1 MTIFGQRF
9 VLGLMWRLA
18 LLVVTAFVFAAALG
32 RPDLGAAR
40 LVAGLLVAGAAA
52 LLWRHVQRTN
62 MELSRFIDAVKF
74 GDFSQGFSHRGQG
87 SGFHQLSATLDDAIK
102 RLRDERHKLIDAN
115 RFYEA
120 VLDDAPTALLTV
132 DADGKVELANKA
144 ARRLLVRH
152 QGVRVEDFR
161 DYGDAFANALE
172 GGAVGRPRLVPLLSD
187 GVPQTMLVSAA
198 IVHRLGGLV
207 RVVAVQPIQ
216 GELNAIEIAAQS
228 DLIRVLT
235 HEIMNSMTP
244 VTSLAH
250 SAVDLMRG
258 VDHGASADV
267 ADARIAVETLARRA
281 DGVMHFVES
290 YRQISRA
297 PEIRA
302 RPIDV
307 AAWGREIEAL
317 FRASDRAQGIGFTL
331 AVDES
336 LTLDADPDLMS
347 QVLINL
353 VRNAAQAA
361 RAHHETPARAHH
373 EAPGHAQAEA
383 PHVWLTMTRTRL
395 GRTEIEVADNG
406 PGVPEGLRQDI
417 FLQFFTTRADGTGVG
432 LSLAR
437 QVVLAHRGAISVGDR
452 EGGGALFRIV
462 I

>member
-1 MTIFGQRF
+1 MKPFGHRF
-9 VLGLMWRLA
+9 LLGLAWRLA
-18 LLVVTAFVFAAALG
+18 LVLIAAFGFAAALA
-32 RPDLGAAR
+32 RADLGAAR
-40 LVAGLLVAGAAA
+40 IVAGLLVIGAAA

-62 MELSRFIDAVKF
+62 MELSRFIDAVRF

-87 SGFHQLSATLDDAIK
+87 SGFAELSGTLDEAIK

-132 DADGKVELANKA
+132 DGDGKVELANKA

-152 QGVRVEDFR
+152 KGVRVEDFR
-161 DYGDAFANALE
+161 EYGDAFALALE

-250 SAVDLMRG
+250 SAVDLMR
-258 VDHGASADV
+258 DADRGGDEGV

-297 PEIRA
+297 PEIRPRA
-302 RPIDV
+302 IDV
-307 AAWGREIEAL
+307 AAWGRELESL
-317 FRASDRAQGIGFTL
+317 FRASERAVGIGFTL
-331 AVDES
+331 AADEAA
-336 LTLDADPDLMS
+336 TLDADPDLMS

-353 VRNAAQAA
+353 LRNAGQAA
-361 RAHHETPARAHH
+361 RAND
-373 EAPGHAQAEA
+373 A
-383 PHVWLTMTRTRL
+383 PHVWLTFSRTRS
-395 GRTEIEVADNG
+395 GRTRIEVADNG
-406 PGVPEGLRQDI
+406 RGVPEGLRQDI
-417 FLQFFTTRADGTGVG
+417 FLPFFTTRAEGTGVG

-452 EGGGALFRIV
+452 DGGGALFRIV
-462 I
+462 L

>member
-1 MTIFGQRF
+1 
-9 VLGLMWRLA
+9 
-18 LLVVTAFVFAAALG
+18 
-32 RPDLGAAR
+32 
-40 LVAGLLVAGAAA
+40 
-52 LLWRHVQRTN
+52 VQRTN
-62 MELSRFIDAVKF
+62 LEISRFIDAVKF
-74 GDFSQGFSHRGQG
+74 GDFSQGFPHRGQG
-87 SGFHQLSATLDDAIK
+87 SGFSELAQVLDEAIRK
-102 RLRDERHKLIDAN
+102 MRDERHKLIDAN

-132 DADGKVELANKA
+132 EGDGKVELANKA

-152 QGVRVEDFR
+152 KGVRIEDFR
-161 DYGDAFANALE
+161 EYGDAFANALE
-172 GGAVGRPRLVPLLSD
+172 GGAVGRPRLVPLVSD
-187 GVPQTMLVSAA
+187 GVPQTMLISAA

-250 SAVDLMRG
+250 SAVDLMRA
-258 VDHGASADV
+258 VDGGKDANV
-267 ADARIAVETLARRA
+267 ADARMAVETLARRA

-302 RPIDV
+302 RPIDA
-307 AAWGREIEAL
+307 AAWGRELEAL
-317 FRASDRAQGIGFTL
+317 FRASERTQGIGFTL
-331 AVDES
+331 EADET
-336 LTLDADPDLMS
+336 LTLEADPDLMS

-353 VRNAAQAA
+353 IRNAAQAA
-361 RAHHETPARAHH
+361 R
-373 EAPGHAQAEA
+373 GHTQA
-383 PHVWLTMTRTRL
+383 PHVWLRFSRIRS
-395 GRTEIEVADNG
+395 GRAQIEVSDNG
-406 PGVPEGLRQDI
+406 PGVPERMRQDI
-417 FLQFFTTRADGTGVG
+417 FLPFFTTKEEGTGVG

-437 QVVLAHRGAISVGDR
+437 QVVLAHKGSISVGDR
-452 EGGGALFRIV
+452 AGGGALFRIV

>member
-1 MTIFGQRF
+1 MTIFGHRF
-9 VLGLMWRLA
+9 LRGLAWRLA
-18 LLVVTAFVFAAALG
+18 LLVATAFAFAASLA

-40 LVAGLLVAGAAA
+40 IVAGLLVGGAVT
-52 LLWRHVQRTN
+52 LLWRHIRRTN
-62 MELSRFIDAVKF
+62 MELARFIDAVKF

-87 SGFHQLSATLDDAIK
+87 SGFFELSATLDDAIR

-132 DADGKVELANKA
+132 DGDGKVELANKA

-161 DYGDAFANALE
+161 DYGDAFAGALA
-172 GGAVGRPRLVPLLSD
+172 GGAVNRPRLVPLLSD
-187 GVPQTMLVSAA
+187 GIPQTMLVSAA

-250 SAVDLMRG
+250 SAVELMREA
-258 VDHGASADV
+258 DQGAHAEV

-297 PEIRA
+297 PEIRP
-302 RPIDV
+302 RPIDA

-317 FRASDRAQGIGFTL
+317 FRASERAVGIGFTL
-331 AVDES
+331 AVDE
-336 LTLDADPDLMS
+336 TLRLEADPDLMS

-353 VRNAAQAA
+353 VRNAGQAA
-361 RAHHETPARAHH
+361 RANP
-373 EAPGHAQAEA
+373 A
-383 PHVWLTMTRTRL
+383 PHVWLSFAWTRSNRA
-395 GRTEIEVADNG
+395 RIEVADNG
-406 PGVPEGLRQDI
+406 EGVPEALRQDI
-417 FLQFFTTRADGTGVG
+417 FLPFFTTKKDGTGVG

-437 QVVLAHRGAISVGDR
+437 QVVLAHKGSISVGDR
-452 EGGGALFRIV
+452 DGGGALFRIV

>member
-1 MTIFGQRF
+1 VHFRNRF
-9 VLGLMWRLA
+9 LLGLAWRLGLLLA
-18 LLVVTAFVFAAALG
+18 LVFAFVAAIN
-32 RPDLGAAR
+32 RPDLGAAS
-40 LVAGLLVAGAAA
+40 LVAGLAVLGAAA
-52 LLWRHVQRTN
+52 LLWHYIQRTN
-62 MELSRFIDAVKF
+62 MELARFIDAVRF
-74 GDFSQGFSHRGQG
+74 GDFSQGFAQRGQG
-87 SGFHQLSATLDDAIK
+87 SGFGDLNEVLDESIRK
-102 RLRDERHKLIDAN
+102 LRDERHKLIDAN

-132 DADGKVELANKA
+132 DGDGKVELANKA

-152 QGVRVEDFR
+152 RGVRVEDFR
-161 DYGDAFANALE
+161 EYGDAFAKALE

-187 GVPQTMLVSAA
+187 GVAQTMLVSAA

-250 SAVDLMRG
+250 SAVDLMRAADSG
-258 VDHGASADV
+258 GNEDV
-267 ADARIAVETLARRA
+267 ADARMAVETLARRA

-297 PEIRA
+297 PEIRR
-302 RPIDV
+302 RPIDA
-307 AAWGREIEAL
+307 AAWGRELEAL
-317 FRASDRAQGIGFTL
+317 FRASDRARGIGFTL
-331 AVDES
+331 DADES
-336 LTLDADPDLMS
+336 LTFEADPDLMS

-353 VRNAAQAA
+353 IRNAGQAA
-361 RAHHETPARAHH
+361 RESN
-373 EAPGHAQAEA
+373 EA
-383 PHVWLTMTRTRL
+383 PHVWLSFARTRS
-395 GRTEIEVADNG
+395 GRAQIEVADNG
-406 PGVPEGLRQDI
+406 AGVPEALRQDV
-417 FLQFFTTRADGTGVG
+417 FLPFFTTKKEGTGVG

-437 QVVLAHRGAISVGDR
+437 QVVLAHRGSISVGDR
-452 EGGGALFRIV
+452 KGGGALFRIV

>member
-1 MTIFGQRF
+1 MTIFGHRF
-9 VLGLMWRLA
+9 ILGLAWRLG
-18 LLVVTAFVFAAALG
+18 LLVAAALAFAAALS

-40 LVAGLLVAGAAA
+40 IVAFLLVVGAAA
-52 LLWRHVQRTN
+52 LLWRHVQRTK
-62 MELSRFIDAVKF
+62 MELARFIDAVKF

-87 SGFHQLSATLDDAIK
+87 SGFAELSDILDEAIR

-152 QGVRVEDFR
+152 KGVRVEDFR
-161 DYGDAFANALE
+161 DYGDAFANALR
-172 GGAVGRPRLVPLLSD
+172 GGAVNRPRLVPLVSD
-187 GVPQTMLVSAA
+187 GVPQTMLVGAA

-244 VTSLAH
+244 VTSLAQ
-250 SAVDLMRG
+250 SAASLMAEVDKGQSAAVSDARAAVD
-258 VDHGASADV
+258 
-267 ADARIAVETLARRA
+267 TLARRA

-290 YRQISRA
+290 YRQISRT
-297 PEIRA
+297 PVVRRRHFEVLPWA
-302 RPIDV
+302 RELESLFAAGDGAAGV
-307 AAWGREIEAL
+307 AL
-317 FRASDRAQGIGFTL
+317 TL
-331 AVDES
+331 QLSSER
-336 LTLDADPDLMS
+336 LTLDADPDLMC

-353 VRNAAQAA
+353 LRNAAEAA
-361 RAHHETPARAHH
+361 RGHS
-373 EAPGHAQAEA
+373 EAPAVLLSFASVAG
-383 PHVWLTMTRTRL
+383 
-395 GRTEIEVADNG
+395 GRVQIEVSDNG
-406 PGVPEGLRQDI
+406 PGVPEALRQDV
-417 FLQFFTTRADGTGVG
+417 FLPFFTTKPKGTGVG

-437 QVVLAHRGAISVGDR
+437 QVVLAHRGSIGLGES
-452 EGGGALFRIV
+452 ESGGGRFWVLLLSGFFPIFSFRIW
-462 I
+462 

>member
-1 MTIFGQRF
+1 MIVFGHCFIFGI
-9 VLGLMWRLA
+9 VWRLA
-18 LLVVTAFVFAAALG
+18 LLVLAAFGFAASLA

-40 LVAGLLVAGAAA
+40 VVAFLLVVGAAA

-87 SGFHQLSATLDDAIK
+87 SGFSELSGTLDDAIK

-132 DADGKVELANKA
+132 DGSGKVELANKA

-152 QGVRVEDFR
+152 KGVRVEDFR

-250 SAVDLMRG
+250 SAVDLMRHA
-258 VDHGASADV
+258 DHGDNADI
-267 ADARIAVETLARRA
+267 ADARSAVETLARRA

-297 PEIRA
+297 PEVRA

-307 AAWGREIEAL
+307 PAWGRELEAL

-336 LTLDADPDLMS
+336 LTLEADPDLMS

-353 VRNAAQAA
+353 IRNAAQAA
-361 RAHHETPARAHH
+361 RARHD
-373 EAPGHAQAEA
+373 GSGGEA

-406 PGVPEGLRQDI
+406 GGVPEGLRQDI
-417 FLQFFTTRADGTGVG
+417 FLPFFTTRADGTGVG